1 MSLQENTALKKATLA
16 LLVQMMTSDAEI
28 APIEEKYIEYVSKEL
43 GISISGVDEIRANP
57 DHFDLKPPQG
67 EQDRMTILYYLLF
80 TMRVD
85 GKIEANEEE
94 LCYKAA
100 LKLGFN
106 HQMVSDLIA
115 VMKSSKGKDLPP
127 DLLLK
132 EIKKY
137 MN

>member
-1 MSLQENTALKKATLA
+1 MSLQENMPLKKATLA
-16 LLVQMMTSDAEI
+16 LLVQMMTSDNQI
-28 APIEEKYIEYVSKEL
+28 APIEEKYIDYVAKEL
-43 GISISGVDEIRANP
+43 NISLLDVSEIRDNP
-57 DHFDLKPPQG
+57 EQFDLKPPQA
-67 EQDRMTILYYLLF
+67 EQERMTILYYLLF
-80 TMRVD
+80 TMRMD
-85 GKIEANEEE
+85 GKIDEREEA

-115 VMKSSKGKDLPP
+115 VMKKSKDKDLPP
-127 DLLLK
+127 DRMLK